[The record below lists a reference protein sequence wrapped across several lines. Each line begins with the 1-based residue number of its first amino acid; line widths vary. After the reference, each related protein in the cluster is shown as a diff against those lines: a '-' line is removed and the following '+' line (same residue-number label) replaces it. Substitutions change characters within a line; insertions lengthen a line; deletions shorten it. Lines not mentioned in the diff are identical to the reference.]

1 MLELGNMGSAHLS
14 IWCSPRQSVRF
25 IECMKED
32 HKMKWS
38 LCLKIDL
45 NVVIVMKG
53 LYMGGLY
60 FLYLFDMPLFM

>member
-1 MLELGNMGSAHLS
+1 MLELGNRGSDHLS
-14 IWCSPRQSVRF
+14 IGVAPESRVRF

-38 LCLKIDL
+38 LCLEVDL
-45 NVVIVMKG
+45 NVVIAMKC
-53 LYMGGLY
+53 LYKRGLY

>member
-1 MLELGNMGSAHLS
+1 MGSAHLS
-14 IWCSPRQSVRF
+14 IWCSPRQSVCF

-38 LCLKIDL
+38 PLYLGIDL
-45 NVVIVMKG
+45 NVVIAMKG
-53 LYMGGLY
+53 LYKGGLY